1 MPDKCD
7 KIVCSWCIGHQL
19 LYDYHNSEWGI
30 PLHDDKRQFEYL
42 TLEVMQCGLSWL
54 LMLKKRESMRK
65 AFADFDYRRVAEYTE
80 KDIREALSVPDM
92 IKSDGKIRAVVN
104 NAKIFMQ
111 IQDEFGSF
119 DNWIWS
125 YTNNKTYIYKS
136 HQRALPASNGLSEDI
151 SGYLRKRGMKY
162 LGPVTVYSHLQA
174 AGIINDHE
182 ESCYMYKY
190 INENFPYRILD
201 D

>member
-7 KIVCSWCIGHQL
+7 KIVCSWCVGNRL
-19 LYDYHNSEWGI
+19 LYDYHNNEWGI

-54 LMLKKRESMRK
+54 LILKKREAIRA
-65 AFADFDYRRVAEYTE
+65 AFADFDYRRVAKYTE
-80 KDIREALSVPDM
+80 QDIYAALDVPDM
-92 IKSDGKIRAVVN
+92 IKSVSKIRAVVS

-111 IQDEFGSF
+111 IQNEFGSF
-119 DNWIWS
+119 SKWLWS
-125 YTNNKTYIYKS
+125 YTDNKTYVYKS
-136 HQRALPASNGLSEDI
+136 HQHALPASNNLSEDV

-162 LGPVTVYSHLQA
+162 LGPITVYSHLQA

-182 ESCYMYKY
+182 ESCHMYKY
-190 INENFPYRILD
+190 INENFPVSMTD